1 MGNSNSSSSNDVKL
15 NDLEGMVML
24 SGLVISPTVM
34 LMLVLS
40 MIGGR

>member
-24 SGLVISPTVM
+24 LGLVISPTVM